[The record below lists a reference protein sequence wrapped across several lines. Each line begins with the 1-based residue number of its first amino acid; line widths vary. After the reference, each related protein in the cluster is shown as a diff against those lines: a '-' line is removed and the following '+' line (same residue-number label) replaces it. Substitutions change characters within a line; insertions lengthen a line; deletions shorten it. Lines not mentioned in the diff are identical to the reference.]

1 MDDGDSSVEGAITR
15 NLFRTE
21 SDEEEEEEE
30 EEKEKET
37 ITETQQQQQQQQ
49 VFVRYEVMNVCLEEQ
64 RIGGSIAQR
73 LWPAAQYL
81 ANYLLR
87 EDSKWKTPL
96 LSSPPTAAAATDSS
110 SSSSSSLSSSSSSLS
125 CGLTILELGA
135 GVGLTGLQ
143 LATRLP
149 AKILLTDLPEAMPLL
164 QRNIQL
170 NRDRFHPGASVQA
183 QVLSWG
189 NAKEAQ
195 QALNLLSNKHHNN
208 RDSLLIIAADCVY
221 FSELHLPLEQT
232 IVHLLQH
239 HHHHDNNHSLC
250 VLAGARRWKRDNA
263 FYAKLG
269 HKTKTATHR
278 LVCEC
283 WDEQVQ
289 RNQDGGDRQ
298 VLRVYGIEWKD
309 KKNQGNPKEWER
321 ARNSPHR
328 NKRD

>member
-1 MDDGDSSVEGAITR
+1 MENTFVVVSSNGCSCYRQFLVVVVVVVIVVVVLVVWFDHSRVGCRGGFDGFAIGNKVACQDSLDGPTR
-15 NLFRTE
+15 
-21 SDEEEEEEE
+21 SH
-30 EEKEKET
+30 
-37 ITETQQQQQQQQ
+37 
-49 VFVRYEVMNVCLEEQ
+49 
-64 RIGGSIAQR
+64 A
-73 LWPAAQYL
+73 
-81 ANYLLR
+81 
-87 EDSKWKTPL
+87 
-96 LSSPPTAAAATDSS
+96 
-110 SSSSSSLSSSSSSLS
+110 
-125 CGLTILELGA
+125 
-135 GVGLTGLQ
+135 
-143 LATRLP
+143 
-149 AKILLTDLPEAMPLL
+149 
-164 QRNIQL
+164 